1 MKITTIAK
9 TSLALGLLTTGV
21 ITTTTQ
27 AANATTPSSTKVET
41 PQQTANATTPSSTKV
56 EAPQQAANA
65 TTPSSTKVEAPQ
77 QTPNATTPSSTKVE
91 TPQQT
96 PNATTPSSTKVEA
109 PQQAANATTPSST
122 KVEAPQQA
130 ANATTLSSTKVETPQ
145 QTPNAPTPPS
155 TKVETPQ
162 QAANATTPSSTKVET
177 PQQTPNATTPSST
190 KVETPQSPTTKQVPT
205 EINPKFKDLRAY
217 YTKPSLEFKNEIGII
232 LKKWTTIRFMNVVPD
247 YFIYKIALV
256 GKDDKKYGE
265 GVHRNVDVF
274 VVLEENNYNLEK
286 YSVGGITKSNSKKVD
301 HKAGVRITKEDNK
314 GTISHDVSEFKITK
328 EQISLKE
335 LDFKLRKQLVENH
348 NLYGNVGSGKIV
360 IKMKNGGKY
369 TFELHKKLQENRMA
383 DVIDGTNIDNIEV
396 NIK

>member
-27 AANATTPSSTKVET
+27 AANATTPSSTKVEA
-41 PQQTANATTPSSTKV
+41 PQQTANATTP
-56 EAPQQAANA
+56 P
-65 TTPSSTKVEAPQ
+65 STKVEAPQ

-91 TPQQT
+91 TT
-96 PNATTPSSTKVEA
+96 
-109 PQQAANATTPSST
+109 QAANATTPSST
-122 KVEAPQQA
+122 KVE
-130 ANATTLSSTKVETPQ
+130 TPQ
-145 QTPNAPTPPS
+145 QTPNPPTSPS

-162 QAANATTPSSTKVET
+162 QAANATTPSSTKVEVPQST
-177 PQQTPNATTPSST
+177 PLSTKVEAPQSKPNATTPPSSNVDT
-190 KVETPQSPTTKQVPT
+190 SPPQSPTTKQVPT

-217 YTKPSLEFKNEIGII
+217 YTKPSIEFKNEIGII

-314 GTISHDVSEFKITK
+314 GIISHDVSEFKITK

-335 LDFKLRKQLVENH
+335 LDFKLRKQLIEKN

>member
-21 ITTTTQ
+21 ITMTTQ
-27 AANATTPSSTKVET
+27 AANATTPSSTKIEA
-41 PQQTANATTPSSTKV
+41 PQQVANATTPSSTKV

-65 TTPSSTKVEAPQ
+65 TTPSSTKVE
-77 QTPNATTPSSTKVE
+77 

-96 PNATTPSSTKVEA
+96 PNATTPPSTKVEA
-109 PQQAANATTPSST
+109 P
-122 KVEAPQQA
+122 K
-130 ANATTLSSTKVETPQ
+130 

-155 TKVETPQ
+155 TKVEAP
-162 QAANATTPSSTKVET
+162 K
-177 PQQTPNATTPSST
+177 QTPNAPTPPST

-335 LDFKLRKQLVENH
+335 LDFKLRKQLIENH

>member
-27 AANATTPSSTKVET
+27 AANATTPSSTKVEAPQST
-41 PQQTANATTPSSTKV
+41 PPSTKIEAPQSKPNATTPPSTKVEAPQQTANATTPPSTKV
-56 EAPQQAANA
+56 
-65 TTPSSTKVEAPQ
+65 T
-77 QTPNATTPSSTKVE
+77 
-91 TPQQT
+91 
-96 PNATTPSSTKVEA
+96 
-109 PQQAANATTPSST
+109 
-122 KVEAPQQA
+122 
-130 ANATTLSSTKVETPQ
+130 
-145 QTPNAPTPPS
+145 TPPS
-155 TKVETPQ
+155 TNTPQ
-162 QAANATTPSSTKVET
+162 PMQSTK
-177 PQQTPNATTPSST
+177 SD
-190 KVETPQSPTTKQVPT
+190 TPQSPTTKQVPT

-217 YTKPSLEFKNEIGII
+217 YTKLSLEFKNEIGII

-335 LDFKLRKQLVENH
+335 LDFKLRKQLIEKN

>member
-27 AANATTPSSTKVET
+27 E
-41 PQQTANATTPSSTKV
+41 ANATTPSSTKV
-56 EAPQQAANA
+56 EAPQS
-65 TTPSSTKVEAPQ
+65 TPPSTKVEAPQ
-77 QTPNATTPSSTKVE
+77 SKPNATTPT
-91 TPQQT
+91 
-96 PNATTPSSTKVEA
+96 
-109 PQQAANATTPSST
+109 
-122 KVEAPQQA
+122 
-130 ANATTLSSTKVETPQ
+130 
-145 QTPNAPTPPS
+145 
-155 TKVETPQ
+155 
-162 QAANATTPSSTKVET
+162 STKVET

-232 LKKWTTIRFMNVVPD
+232 LKKWTTIRFMNIVPD

-256 GKDDKKYGE
+256 GKDDKKYDE

-274 VVLEENNYNLEK
+274 VVLEEKNKYGVER

-335 LDFKLRKQLVENH
+335 LDFKLRKQLIENH

-360 IKMKNGGKY
+360 INMKNGGKY

>member
-27 AANATTPSSTKVET
+27 AANATTPPSTKVET
-41 PQQTANATTPSSTKV
+41 PQQVANATTPSSTKV

-65 TTPSSTKVEAPQ
+65 TTPSSTKVEAP
-77 QTPNATTPSSTKVE
+77 K
-91 TPQQT
+91 
-96 PNATTPSSTKVEA
+96 
-109 PQQAANATTPSST
+109 
-122 KVEAPQQA
+122 
-130 ANATTLSSTKVETPQ
+130 
-145 QTPNAPTPPS
+145 QTPNAPTPP
-155 TKVETPQ
+155 
-162 QAANATTPSSTKVET
+162 
-177 PQQTPNATTPSST
+177 ST

-256 GKDDKKYGE
+256 GKDDNKYGE

-335 LDFKLRKQLVENH
+335 LDFKLRKQLIEKN

>member
-27 AANATTPSSTKVET
+27 E
-41 PQQTANATTPSSTKV
+41 ANATTPSSTKV
-56 EAPQQAANA
+56 EAPQS
-65 TTPSSTKVEAPQ
+65 TPPSTKVEAPQ
-77 QTPNATTPSSTKVE
+77 SKPNATTPPSTKVE

-96 PNATTPSSTKVEA
+96 PNATTPSSTKVE
-109 PQQAANATTPSST
+109 
-122 KVEAPQQA
+122 
-130 ANATTLSSTKVETPQ
+130 TPQ
-145 QTPNAPTPPS
+145 S
-155 TKVETPQ
+155 T
-162 QAANATTPSSTKVET
+162 TTKQP
-177 PQQTPNATTPSST
+177 TPSST

-232 LKKWTTIRFMNVVPD
+232 LKKWTTIRFMNIVPD

-256 GKDDKKYGE
+256 GKDDKKYDE

-274 VVLEENNYNLEK
+274 VVLEEKNKYGVER

-335 LDFKLRKQLVENH
+335 LDFKLRKQLIENH

-360 IKMKNGGKY
+360 INMKNGGKY

>member
-41 PQQTANATTPSSTKV
+41 PQQTPNATTPSSTKV
-56 EAPQQAANA
+56 ETTQAANA
-65 TTPSSTKVEAPQ
+65 TTPSSTKVEVPQ
-77 QTPNATTPSSTKVE
+77 STPL
-91 TPQQT
+91 
-96 PNATTPSSTKVEA
+96 STKVEA
-109 PQQAANATTPSST
+109 PQS
-122 KVEAPQQA
+122 K
-130 ANATTLSSTKVETPQ
+130 
-145 QTPNAPTPPS
+145 
-155 TKVETPQ
+155 
-162 QAANATTPSSTKVET
+162 
-177 PQQTPNATTPSST
+177 PNATTPPSSNVDT
-190 KVETPQSPTTKQVPT
+190 SPPQSPTTKQVPT

-217 YTKPSLEFKNEIGII
+217 YTKPSIEFKNEIGII

-314 GTISHDVSEFKITK
+314 GIISHDVSEFKITK

-335 LDFKLRKQLVENH
+335 LDFKLRKQLIEKN

>member
-27 AANATTPSSTKVET
+27 AANATTPSSTKVE
-41 PQQTANATTPSSTKV
+41 
-56 EAPQQAANA
+56 APQQAA
-65 TTPSSTKVEAPQ
+65 
-77 QTPNATTPSSTKVE
+77 NATTPSSTKVE

-122 KVEAPQQA
+122 KVEAP
-130 ANATTLSSTKVETPQ
+130 K
-145 QTPNAPTPPS
+145 
-155 TKVETPQ
+155 
-162 QAANATTPSSTKVET
+162 
-177 PQQTPNATTPSST
+177 QTPNATTPSST

-232 LKKWTTIRFMNVVPD
+232 LKKWTTIRFMNIVPD

-314 GTISHDVSEFKITK
+314 GIISHDVSEFKITK

-335 LDFKLRKQLVENH
+335 LDFKLRKQLIENH

-383 DVIDGTNIDNIEV
+383 DVIDATNIDNIEV

>member
-27 AANATTPSSTKVET
+27 AANATTPSSTKVEAPQST
-41 PQQTANATTPSSTKV
+41 PPSTKIEAPQSKPNATTPPSTKVEAPQQTANATTPPSTKV
-56 EAPQQAANA
+56 
-65 TTPSSTKVEAPQ
+65 T
-77 QTPNATTPSSTKVE
+77 
-91 TPQQT
+91 
-96 PNATTPSSTKVEA
+96 
-109 PQQAANATTPSST
+109 
-122 KVEAPQQA
+122 
-130 ANATTLSSTKVETPQ
+130 
-145 QTPNAPTPPS
+145 TPPS
-155 TKVETPQ
+155 TNTPQ
-162 QAANATTPSSTKVET
+162 PMQSTK
-177 PQQTPNATTPSST
+177 SD
-190 KVETPQSPTTKQVPT
+190 TPQSPTTKQVPT

-256 GKDDKKYGE
+256 GKDDKKYCE

-335 LDFKLRKQLVENH
+335 LDFKLRKQLIEKN

>member
-27 AANATTPSSTKVET
+27 AANATTPSSTKVEA
-41 PQQTANATTPSSTKV
+41 PQQTANATTPHSTKV
-56 EAPQQAANA
+56 E
-65 TTPSSTKVEAPQ
+65 TPQ

-96 PNATTPSSTKVEA
+96 PNP
-109 PQQAANATTPSST
+109 
-122 KVEAPQQA
+122 
-130 ANATTLSSTKVETPQ
+130 
-145 QTPNAPTPPS
+145 PTSPS

-162 QAANATTPSSTKVET
+162 QAANATTPSSTKVEVPQST
-177 PQQTPNATTPSST
+177 PLSTKVEAPQSKPNATTPPSSNVDT
-190 KVETPQSPTTKQVPT
+190 SPPQSPTTKQVPT

-217 YTKPSLEFKNEIGII
+217 YTKPSIEFKNEIGII

-314 GTISHDVSEFKITK
+314 GIISHDVSEFKITK

-335 LDFKLRKQLVENH
+335 LDFKLRKQLIEKN

>member
-27 AANATTPSSTKVET
+27 AANATTPSSTKVEAPQST
-41 PQQTANATTPSSTKV
+41 PPSTKV
-56 EAPQQAANA
+56 EAPQ
-65 TTPSSTKVEAPQ
+65 SK
-77 QTPNATTPSSTKVE
+77 PNATTPPSTKVE

-96 PNATTPSSTKVEA
+96 PNATTPPSTKV
-109 PQQAANATTPSST
+109 T
-122 KVEAPQQA
+122 
-130 ANATTLSSTKVETPQ
+130 
-145 QTPNAPTPPS
+145 TPPS
-155 TKVETPQ
+155 TNTPQ
-162 QAANATTPSSTKVET
+162 PMQSTK
-177 PQQTPNATTPSST
+177 SD
-190 KVETPQSPTTKQVPT
+190 TPQSPTTKQVPT

-301 HKAGVRITKEDNK
+301 HKAGVRMTKEDNK
-314 GTISHDVSEFKITK
+314 GIISHDVSEFKITK

-335 LDFKLRKQLVENH
+335 LDFKLRKQLIEKN

>member
-9 TSLALGLLTTGV
+9 ISLALGLLTTGV

-27 AANATTPSSTKVET
+27 AANATTPSSTKVEAPQST
-41 PQQTANATTPSSTKV
+41 PPSTKIEAPQSKPNATTPPSTKVEAPQQTANATTPPSTKV
-56 EAPQQAANA
+56 
-65 TTPSSTKVEAPQ
+65 T
-77 QTPNATTPSSTKVE
+77 
-91 TPQQT
+91 
-96 PNATTPSSTKVEA
+96 
-109 PQQAANATTPSST
+109 
-122 KVEAPQQA
+122 
-130 ANATTLSSTKVETPQ
+130 
-145 QTPNAPTPPS
+145 TPPS
-155 TKVETPQ
+155 TNTPQ
-162 QAANATTPSSTKVET
+162 PMQSTK
-177 PQQTPNATTPSST
+177 SD
-190 KVETPQSPTTKQVPT
+190 TPQSPTTKQVPT

-335 LDFKLRKQLVENH
+335 LDFKLRKQLIEKN

>member
-27 AANATTPSSTKVET
+27 AANATTPSSTKVEAPQST
-41 PQQTANATTPSSTKV
+41 PPSTKIEAPQSKPNATTPPSTKVEAPQQTANATTPPSTKV
-56 EAPQQAANA
+56 
-65 TTPSSTKVEAPQ
+65 T
-77 QTPNATTPSSTKVE
+77 
-91 TPQQT
+91 
-96 PNATTPSSTKVEA
+96 
-109 PQQAANATTPSST
+109 
-122 KVEAPQQA
+122 
-130 ANATTLSSTKVETPQ
+130 
-145 QTPNAPTPPS
+145 TPPS
-155 TKVETPQ
+155 TSTPQ
-162 QAANATTPSSTKVET
+162 PMQSTK
-177 PQQTPNATTPSST
+177 SD
-190 KVETPQSPTTKQVPT
+190 TPQSPTTKQVPT

-335 LDFKLRKQLVENH
+335 LDFKLRKQLIEKN

>member
-27 AANATTPSSTKVET
+27 AA
-41 PQQTANATTPSSTKV
+41 
-56 EAPQQAANA
+56 
-65 TTPSSTKVEAPQ
+65 
-77 QTPNATTPSSTKVE
+77 NATTPSSTKVE

-122 KVEAPQQA
+122 KVEAPKQTP
-130 ANATTLSSTKVETPQ
+130 NATTPSSTKVE
-145 QTPNAPTPPS
+145 A
-155 TKVETPQ
+155 PQ
-162 QAANATTPSSTKVET
+162 QAANATTPSSTKVEA
-177 PQQTPNATTPSST
+177 PQQAANATTPSST

-232 LKKWTTIRFMNVVPD
+232 LKKWTTIRFMNIVPD

-314 GTISHDVSEFKITK
+314 GIISHDVSEFKITK

-335 LDFKLRKQLVENH
+335 LDFKLRKQLIENH

-383 DVIDGTNIDNIEV
+383 DVIDATNIDNIEV

>member
-27 AANATTPSSTKVET
+27 E
-41 PQQTANATTPSSTKV
+41 ANATTPSSTKV
-56 EAPQQAANA
+56 EAPQS
-65 TTPSSTKVEAPQ
+65 TPPSTKVEAPQ
-77 QTPNATTPSSTKVE
+77 SKPNATTP
-91 TPQQT
+91 P
-96 PNATTPSSTKVEA
+96 
-109 PQQAANATTPSST
+109 
-122 KVEAPQQA
+122 
-130 ANATTLSSTKVETPQ
+130 
-145 QTPNAPTPPS
+145 
-155 TKVETPQ
+155 
-162 QAANATTPSSTKVET
+162 STKVET

-232 LKKWTTIRFMNVVPD
+232 LKKWTTIRFMNIVPD

-256 GKDDKKYGE
+256 GKDDKKYDE

-274 VVLEENNYNLEK
+274 VVLEEKNKYGVER

-314 GTISHDVSEFKITK
+314 GTIYHDVSEFKITK

-335 LDFKLRKQLVENH
+335 LDFKLRKQLIENH

-360 IKMKNGGKY
+360 INMKNGGKY

>member
-27 AANATTPSSTKVET
+27 AANATTPSSTKVEA
-41 PQQTANATTPSSTKV
+41 PQQAANATTPSSTKV
-56 EAPQQAANA
+56 EKPQQAANA

-77 QTPNATTPSSTKVE
+77 QTPNATTP
-91 TPQQT
+91 P
-96 PNATTPSSTKVEA
+96 
-109 PQQAANATTPSST
+109 
-122 KVEAPQQA
+122 
-130 ANATTLSSTKVETPQ
+130 
-145 QTPNAPTPPS
+145 
-155 TKVETPQ
+155 
-162 QAANATTPSSTKVET
+162 
-177 PQQTPNATTPSST
+177 ST

-335 LDFKLRKQLVENH
+335 LDFKLRKQLIEKN

-369 TFELHKKLQENRMA
+369 TFELHKKLQEDRMA

>member
-27 AANATTPSSTKVET
+27 AANATTPSSTKVEAPQST
-41 PQQTANATTPSSTKV
+41 PPSTKIEAPQSKPNATTPPSTKVEAPQQTANATTPPSTKV
-56 EAPQQAANA
+56 
-65 TTPSSTKVEAPQ
+65 T
-77 QTPNATTPSSTKVE
+77 
-91 TPQQT
+91 
-96 PNATTPSSTKVEA
+96 
-109 PQQAANATTPSST
+109 
-122 KVEAPQQA
+122 
-130 ANATTLSSTKVETPQ
+130 
-145 QTPNAPTPPS
+145 TPPS
-155 TKVETPQ
+155 TNTPQ
-162 QAANATTPSSTKVET
+162 PMQSTK
-177 PQQTPNATTPSST
+177 SD
-190 KVETPQSPTTKQVPT
+190 TPQSPTTKQVPT

-335 LDFKLRKQLVENH
+335 LDFKLRKQLIEKN

-396 NIK
+396 NIKLIMTFSK

>member
-27 AANATTPSSTKVET
+27 AAKAS
-41 PQQTANATTPSSTKV
+41 TPSSTKV
-56 EAPQQAANA
+56 EAPQS
-65 TTPSSTKVEAPQ
+65 TPPSTKVEAPQ
-77 QTPNATTPSSTKVE
+77 SKPNATTP
-91 TPQQT
+91 P
-96 PNATTPSSTKVEA
+96 
-109 PQQAANATTPSST
+109 
-122 KVEAPQQA
+122 
-130 ANATTLSSTKVETPQ
+130 
-145 QTPNAPTPPS
+145 
-155 TKVETPQ
+155 
-162 QAANATTPSSTKVET
+162 
-177 PQQTPNATTPSST
+177 ST

-232 LKKWTTIRFMNVVPD
+232 LKKWTTIRFMNIVPD

-256 GKDDKKYGE
+256 GKDDKKYDE

-274 VVLEENNYNLEK
+274 VVLEEKNKYGVER

-335 LDFKLRKQLVENH
+335 LDFKLRKQLIENH
-348 NLYGNVGSGKIV
+348 NLYGNVGSGEIV
-360 IKMKNGGKY
+360 INMKNGGKY

>member
-27 AANATTPSSTKVET
+27 AANATTPSSTKVEAPQST
-41 PQQTANATTPSSTKV
+41 PPSTKIEAPQSKPNATTPPSTKVEAPQQTANATTPPSTKV
-56 EAPQQAANA
+56 
-65 TTPSSTKVEAPQ
+65 T
-77 QTPNATTPSSTKVE
+77 
-91 TPQQT
+91 
-96 PNATTPSSTKVEA
+96 
-109 PQQAANATTPSST
+109 
-122 KVEAPQQA
+122 
-130 ANATTLSSTKVETPQ
+130 
-145 QTPNAPTPPS
+145 TPPS
-155 TKVETPQ
+155 TNTPQ
-162 QAANATTPSSTKVET
+162 PMQSTK
-177 PQQTPNATTPSST
+177 SD
-190 KVETPQSPTTKQVPT
+190 TPQSPTTKQVPT

-335 LDFKLRKQLVENH
+335 LDFKLRKQLIEKH

>member
-27 AANATTPSSTKVET
+27 E
-41 PQQTANATTPSSTKV
+41 ANATTPSSTKV
-56 EAPQQAANA
+56 EAPQS
-65 TTPSSTKVEAPQ
+65 TPPSTKVEAPQ
-77 QTPNATTPSSTKVE
+77 SKPNATTP
-91 TPQQT
+91 P
-96 PNATTPSSTKVEA
+96 
-109 PQQAANATTPSST
+109 
-122 KVEAPQQA
+122 
-130 ANATTLSSTKVETPQ
+130 
-145 QTPNAPTPPS
+145 
-155 TKVETPQ
+155 
-162 QAANATTPSSTKVET
+162 STKVET

-232 LKKWTTIRFMNVVPD
+232 LKKWTTIRFMNIVPD
-247 YFIYKIALV
+247 YFIYIIALV
-256 GKDDKKYGE
+256 GKDDKKYDE

-274 VVLEENNYNLEK
+274 VVLEEKNKYGVER

-335 LDFKLRKQLVENH
+335 LDFKLRKQLIENH

-360 IKMKNGGKY
+360 INMKNGGKY

>member
-9 TSLALGLLTTGV
+9 TNLALGLLTTGV

-27 AANATTPSSTKVET
+27 AAKAS
-41 PQQTANATTPSSTKV
+41 TPSSTKV
-56 EAPQQAANA
+56 EAPQSTPPSTKVEAPQSKPNA

-77 QTPNATTPSSTKVE
+77 QT
-91 TPQQT
+91 
-96 PNATTPSSTKVEA
+96 
-109 PQQAANATTPSST
+109 ANATTPPSTNTPQPMQST
-122 KVEAPQQA
+122 K
-130 ANATTLSSTKVETPQ
+130 SD
-145 QTPNAPTPPS
+145 
-155 TKVETPQ
+155 
-162 QAANATTPSSTKVET
+162 
-177 PQQTPNATTPSST
+177 
-190 KVETPQSPTTKQVPT
+190 TPQSPTTKQVPT

-232 LKKWTTIRFMNVVPD
+232 LKKWTTIRFMNIVPD

-314 GTISHDVSEFKITK
+314 GIISHDVSEFKITK

-335 LDFKLRKQLVENH
+335 LDFKLRKQLIEKN

>member
-27 AANATTPSSTKVET
+27 AANATTPSSTKVEAPQST
-41 PQQTANATTPSSTKV
+41 PPSTKIEAPQSKPNATTPPSTKVEAPQQTANATTPPSTKV
-56 EAPQQAANA
+56 
-65 TTPSSTKVEAPQ
+65 T
-77 QTPNATTPSSTKVE
+77 
-91 TPQQT
+91 
-96 PNATTPSSTKVEA
+96 
-109 PQQAANATTPSST
+109 
-122 KVEAPQQA
+122 
-130 ANATTLSSTKVETPQ
+130 
-145 QTPNAPTPPS
+145 TPPS
-155 TKVETPQ
+155 TNTPQ
-162 QAANATTPSSTKVET
+162 PMQSTKS
-177 PQQTPNATTPSST
+177 N
-190 KVETPQSPTTKQVPT
+190 TPQSPTTKQVPT

-335 LDFKLRKQLVENH
+335 LDFKLRKQLIEKN

>member
-27 AANATTPSSTKVET
+27 E
-41 PQQTANATTPSSTKV
+41 ANATTPSSTKV
-56 EAPQQAANA
+56 EAPQS
-65 TTPSSTKVEAPQ
+65 TPPSTKVEAPQ
-77 QTPNATTPSSTKVE
+77 SKPNATTPPSTKVE

-96 PNATTPSSTKVEA
+96 PNATTPSSTKVE
-109 PQQAANATTPSST
+109 
-122 KVEAPQQA
+122 
-130 ANATTLSSTKVETPQ
+130 TPQ
-145 QTPNAPTPPS
+145 SPT
-155 TKVETPQ
+155 
-162 QAANATTPSSTKVET
+162 TTQP
-177 PQQTPNATTPSST
+177 TPSST

-232 LKKWTTIRFMNVVPD
+232 LKKWTTIRFMNIVPD

-256 GKDDKKYGE
+256 GKDDKKYDE

-274 VVLEENNYNLEK
+274 VVLEEKNKYGVER

-335 LDFKLRKQLVENH
+335 LDFKLRKQLIENH

-360 IKMKNGGKY
+360 INMKNGGKY

>member
-27 AANATTPSSTKVET
+27 AANATTPSSTKVEAPQST
-41 PQQTANATTPSSTKV
+41 PPSTKI
-56 EAPQQAANA
+56 EAPQ
-65 TTPSSTKVEAPQ
+65 SK
-77 QTPNATTPSSTKVE
+77 PNATTPSSTKVE

-96 PNATTPSSTKVEA
+96 PNATTPPSTKVEA
-109 PQQAANATTPSST
+109 PQQTPNATTPPSTKVEAPQQTPNATTPSSTKVEVPKQAANATTPSST
-122 KVEAPQQA
+122 KVEAPQ
-130 ANATTLSSTKVETPQ
+130 SK
-145 QTPNAPTPPS
+145 
-155 TKVETPQ
+155 
-162 QAANATTPSSTKVET
+162 
-177 PQQTPNATTPSST
+177 PNATTPPSSNVDT
-190 KVETPQSPTTKQVPT
+190 SPPQSPNTKQVPT

-314 GTISHDVSEFKITK
+314 GIISHDVSEFKITK

-335 LDFKLRKQLVENH
+335 LDFKLRKQLIEKN

-383 DVIDGTNIDNIEV
+383 DVINSEQIKNIEV
-396 NIK
+396 NLK

>member
-27 AANATTPSSTKVET
+27 EV
-41 PQQTANATTPSSTKV
+41 NATTPSSTKV
-56 EAPQQAANA
+56 EAPQS
-65 TTPSSTKVEAPQ
+65 TPPSTKVEAPQ
-77 QTPNATTPSSTKVE
+77 SKPNATTP
-91 TPQQT
+91 P
-96 PNATTPSSTKVEA
+96 
-109 PQQAANATTPSST
+109 
-122 KVEAPQQA
+122 
-130 ANATTLSSTKVETPQ
+130 
-145 QTPNAPTPPS
+145 
-155 TKVETPQ
+155 
-162 QAANATTPSSTKVET
+162 STKVET

-232 LKKWTTIRFMNVVPD
+232 LKKWTTIRFMNIVPD

-256 GKDDKKYGE
+256 GKDDKKYDE

-274 VVLEENNYNLEK
+274 VVLEEKNKYGVER

-335 LDFKLRKQLVENH
+335 LDFKLRKQLIENH

-360 IKMKNGGKY
+360 INMKNGGKY

>member
-27 AANATTPSSTKVET
+27 AANATTPSSIKVET
-41 PQQTANATTPSSTKV
+41 PQP
-56 EAPQQAANA
+56 
-65 TTPSSTKVEAPQ
+65 
-77 QTPNATTPSSTKVE
+77 TPNAT
-91 TPQQT
+91 
-96 PNATTPSSTKVEA
+96 
-109 PQQAANATTPSST
+109 
-122 KVEAPQQA
+122 
-130 ANATTLSSTKVETPQ
+130 
-145 QTPNAPTPPS
+145 TPPS

-177 PQQTPNATTPSST
+177 PQSTPPSTKIEAPQSKPNATTPPSSNVDT
-190 KVETPQSPTTKQVPT
+190 SPLQSPTTKQVPT

-232 LKKWTTIRFMNVVPD
+232 LKKWTTIRFMNIVPD

-301 HKAGVRITKEDNK
+301 HKAGVRITKEDKK

-348 NLYGNVGSGKIV
+348 NLYGNVGSGKII

-369 TFELHKKLQENRMA
+369 TFELHKKLQKDRMA
-383 DVIDGTNIDNIEV
+383 DVIDGTNIDSIEV

>member
-27 AANATTPSSTKVET
+27 AANATTPSSTKVE
-41 PQQTANATTPSSTKV
+41 
-56 EAPQQAANA
+56 APQQAANA

-77 QTPNATTPSSTKVE
+77 QAANATTPSSTKVE

-122 KVEAPQQA
+122 KVEAP
-130 ANATTLSSTKVETPQ
+130 K
-145 QTPNAPTPPS
+145 
-155 TKVETPQ
+155 
-162 QAANATTPSSTKVET
+162 
-177 PQQTPNATTPSST
+177 QTPNATTPSST

-232 LKKWTTIRFMNVVPD
+232 LKKWTTIRFMNIVPD

-314 GTISHDVSEFKITK
+314 GIISHDVSEFKITK

-335 LDFKLRKQLVENH
+335 LDFKLRKQLIENH

-383 DVIDGTNIDNIEV
+383 DVIDATNIDNIEV

>member
-27 AANATTPSSTKVET
+27 AANATTPSSTKVEAPQST
-41 PQQTANATTPSSTKV
+41 PPSTKIEAPQSKPNATTPPSTKVEAPQQTANATTPPSTKV
-56 EAPQQAANA
+56 
-65 TTPSSTKVEAPQ
+65 T
-77 QTPNATTPSSTKVE
+77 
-91 TPQQT
+91 
-96 PNATTPSSTKVEA
+96 
-109 PQQAANATTPSST
+109 
-122 KVEAPQQA
+122 
-130 ANATTLSSTKVETPQ
+130 
-145 QTPNAPTPPS
+145 TPPS
-155 TKVETPQ
+155 TNTPQ
-162 QAANATTPSSTKVET
+162 PMQSTK
-177 PQQTPNATTPSST
+177 SD
-190 KVETPQSPTTKQVPT
+190 TPQSPTTKQVPT

-217 YTKPSLEFKNEIGII
+217 YTKPSLESKNEIGII

-335 LDFKLRKQLVENH
+335 LDFKLRKQLIEKN